1 MSQRDPY
8 EVLEVSRDASA
19 DDIKAAYRRLA
30 RRFHPDV
37 NPGDHEA
44 EEKFKEIGQAYSVLS
59 DPEKR
64 ANYDRF
70 GTLEDQSNP
79 YAGAGA
85 GHFGDLFDMFFG
97 GGGGFGAQT
106 GRGFSRDG
114 DDLRYDLNL
123 KLTDVLQESQHEVE
137 LRRQTACGTCGG
149 TGSEGGKSATC
160 LQCAGQGAVVTVR
173 NTFLGQ
179 VRTSTT
185 CPKCQGAGQVITD
198 PCKSCRGSGLQDERT
213 KVTVKVPA
221 GVQDGMTLRVA
232 GQGSH
237 GVAGGRPGD
246 LYVIL
251 HVAEDKRFEREGH
264 DLHAELKLSFPQAAL
279 GDNVTVDG
287 LDEDYEI
294 EVPAGTQPG
303 AVLSVRG
310 AGLPPLHGGRRGDLL
325 VHVQVDVPK
334 QLSAREVEL
343 IQELAQAMGGDVPT
357 GAGDSGGIFGNLFG
371 KKKS

>member
-1 MSQRDPY
+1 MKTRNILPCLLALAAIAARAADKPAADPALTQAV
-8 EVLEVSRDASA
+8 EKINATGASLMPVSA
-19 DDIKAAYRRLA
+19 DAKEYRFTALNVAKDFSDAGLA
-30 RRFHPDV
+30 PLASLADKIV
-37 NPGDHEA
+37 
-44 EEKFKEIGQAYSVLS
+44 SL
-59 DPEKR
+59 
-64 ANYDRF
+64 
-70 GTLEDQSNP
+70 
-79 YAGAGA
+79 
-85 GHFGDLFDMFFG
+85 DL
-97 GGGGFGAQT
+97 A
-106 GRGFSRDG
+106 
-114 DDLRYDLNL
+114 
-123 KLTDVLQESQHEVE
+123 
-137 LRRQTACGTCGG
+137 
-149 TGSEGGKSATC
+149 
-160 LQCAGQGAVVTVR
+160 
-173 NTFLGQ
+173 
-179 VRTSTT
+179 
-185 CPKCQGAGQVITD
+185 
-198 PCKSCRGSGLQDERT
+198 RT

-264 DLHAELKLSFPQAAL
+264 DLHAELRLSFPQAAL

-343 IQELAQAMGGDVPT
+343 IQELARAMGGDVPT
-357 GAGDSGGIFGNLFG
+357 GAGDSGSIFGNLFG